1 MTEKEKLYLL
11 YLMIK
16 MPDRQ
21 TKMRTSKPIRES
33 DVYDLLLKIPPGKV
47 STYGDLARALGN
59 PSASRMIGRILG
71 KNPNPIK
78 VPCHRIVMSDGRVG
92 GYAYGIAKKRQL
104 LENEGV
110 SLLANGIVQNFKD
123 VRVCVHCGKD
133 RERLESV
140 EYQQFFNR
148 KNFRD

>member
-1 MTEKEKLYLL
+1 MAKAAKKEPLGSTEKEKLYML
-11 YLMIK
+11 YLTIM
-16 MPDRQ
+16 MPNRE
-21 TKMRTSKPIRES
+21 TKTRTSRPISDR

-59 PSASRMIGRILG
+59 PSASRMVGRILG
-71 KNPNPIK
+71 RNPNPIK

-123 VRVCVHCGKD
+123 VRVCLQDGKD
-133 RERLESV
+133 R
-140 EYQQFFNR
+140 
-148 KNFRD
+148 D